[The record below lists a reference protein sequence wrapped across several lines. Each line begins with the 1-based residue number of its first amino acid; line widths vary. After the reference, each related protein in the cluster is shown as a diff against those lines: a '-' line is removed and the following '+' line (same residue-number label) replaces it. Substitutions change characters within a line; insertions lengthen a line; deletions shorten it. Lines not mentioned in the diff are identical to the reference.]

1 MLTCGPISAK
11 RKSSEDEAVD
21 GDATLMKKKKILH
34 RYRDLYHEIWPTSTR
49 SQRGEYYIRCTTCST
64 DFSCSNAG
72 KNDCKRHIK
81 SKTHKE
87 LSALQKSNRSMSSFL
102 TKSSTETDN
111 QRAVT
116 RAEVLMCELIAKY
129 IIYISISL
137 SMVIF
142 IMKY

>member
-1 MLTCGPISAK
+1 M
-11 RKSSEDEAVD
+11 E
-21 GDATLMKKKKILH
+21 
-34 RYRDLYHEIWPTSTR
+34 
-49 SQRGEYYIRCTTCST
+49 
-64 DFSCSNAG
+64 
-72 KNDCKRHIK
+72 

-87 LSALQKSNRSMSSFL
+87 LSALQKSNISMSSFP

-116 RAEVLMCELIAKY
+116 QAEVLMCELIAKY

-142 IMKY
+142 IIKY